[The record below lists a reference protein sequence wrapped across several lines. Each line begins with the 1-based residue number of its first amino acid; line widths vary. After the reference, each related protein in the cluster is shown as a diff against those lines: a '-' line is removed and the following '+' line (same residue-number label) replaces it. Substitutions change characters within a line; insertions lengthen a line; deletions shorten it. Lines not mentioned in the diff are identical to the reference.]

1 MPPVLSLPIPMMR
14 ALAAFVVAGCAST
27 VGAAPS
33 DIAEQWNPPQADK
46 LKLPQYCWSQF
57 DANFAKQSGVKSPVQ
72 ICGVTMNHFCPGLVM
87 LNRAQDSKYSPNTRH
102 DLMREAFGGINY
114 TLRQMP
120 PNCPLKPD
128 VDAAKARADMV
139 SKFLPRATR

>member
-1 MPPVLSLPIPMMR
+1 MPTVLFSPILTMK
-14 ALAAFVVAGCAST
+14 ALVAVAIAGYAT
-27 VGAAPS
+27 MVGAAPS
-33 DIAEQWNPPQADK
+33 DIADQWNPPLADK

-57 DANFAKQSGVKSPVQ
+57 DGNFAKQSGVKMPTE

-102 DLMREAFGGINY
+102 DLMKEAFGGINY

-139 SKFLPRATR
+139 AKFLPRSTR